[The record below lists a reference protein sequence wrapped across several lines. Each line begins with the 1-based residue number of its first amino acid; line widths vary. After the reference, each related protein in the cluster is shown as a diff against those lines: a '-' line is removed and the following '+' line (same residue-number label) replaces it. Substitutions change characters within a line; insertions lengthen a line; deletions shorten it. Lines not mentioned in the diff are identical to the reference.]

1 MLIKTVWLYNELIL
15 QCTLT
20 LNVRSISSG
29 MCDVFGDE
37 SKNITCVMGS
47 YHDQFSAKSGIL
59 YIIINVC
66 NG

>member
-20 LNVRSISSG
+20 LNVRSVSSG

-37 SKNITCVMGS
+37 FKNITCVMGS
-47 YHDQFSAKSGIL
+47 YHDQFPAKSGIL
-59 YIIINVC
+59 YIVINVC